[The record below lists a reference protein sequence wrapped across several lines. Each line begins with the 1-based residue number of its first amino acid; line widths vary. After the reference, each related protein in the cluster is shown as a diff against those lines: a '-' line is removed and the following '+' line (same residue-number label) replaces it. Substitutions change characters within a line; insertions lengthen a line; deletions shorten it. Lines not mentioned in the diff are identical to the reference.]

1 MAADT
6 LDILYVA
13 PDSPDATS
21 LRNRMRQ
28 ATDPS
33 LRVSMVSDLSEA
45 TSLAASG
52 TFELLLLDVEK
63 ADGIRTG
70 FLPLSPAL
78 LALPVVIVL
87 DPVADR
93 QVAGTLPEGVMDY
106 IDRDAQDVHAMAR
119 IFFYASRRYAGL
131 RSLQD
136 AEEQLRSI
144 VEGISDGI
152 MIVDEERIV
161 LFANPAA
168 EAILHRPLYEMLGAE
183 LGFSANTGTGQVE
196 VLSHHHEPLQL
207 DVQEKPIAWEGRD
220 ATLVMFRDV
229 TAQMAL
235 EDNLRRSKEE
245 ALRVANLKT
254 AFLANMSHELRMPLA
269 SIIGYAQLIQE
280 GLGDHE
286 FTEFAESIISGG
298 NRLLETIN
306 SVLDL
311 TRLDA
316 DAVEA
321 QSRPV
326 EASAV
331 AREAVGMLQALATRK
346 NLVVEVQD
354 ADDDDTVFA
363 DPTILRRI
371 LNNLIGNAIKFT
383 EEGSVRVLIE
393 ADDQIVRLNVIDT
406 GMGIEEAFIPQ
417 LFEEFTQES
426 SGFDRSHEGSGL
438 GLAITKRLCRLI
450 GGRIDVDS
458 VKGSGSTFTV
468 TLPHADPP
476 DYDAPPDYHPSAR
489 S

>member
-1 MAADT
+1 
-6 LDILYVA
+6 L
-13 PDSPDATS
+13 
-21 LRNRMRQ
+21 
-28 ATDPS
+28 
-33 LRVSMVSDLSEA
+33 E
-45 TSLAASG
+45 
-52 TFELLLLDVEK
+52 
-63 ADGIRTG
+63 
-70 FLPLSPAL
+70 
-78 LALPVVIVL
+78 
-87 DPVADR
+87 
-93 QVAGTLPEGVMDY
+93 
-106 IDRDAQDVHAMAR
+106 VH
-119 IFFYASRRYAGL
+119 
-131 RSLQD
+131 
-136 AEEQLRSI
+136 
-144 VEGISDGI
+144 
-152 MIVDEERIV
+152 
-161 LFANPAA
+161 
-168 EAILHRPLYEMLGAE
+168 
-183 LGFSANTGTGQVE
+183 
-196 VLSHHHEPLQL
+196 
-207 DVQEKPIAWEGRD
+207 EKPIAWEGRE

-286 FTEFAESIISGG
+286 FTEFTGSIISGG

-316 DAVEA
+316 DAIEA

-346 NLVVEVQD
+346 NLTVEVQD
-354 ADDDDTVFA
+354 ADEDDTVFA

-383 EEGSVRVLIE
+383 ESGSVRILIE
-393 ADDQIVRLNVIDT
+393 ADEQIVRLHVIDT
-406 GMGIEEAFIPQ
+406 GVGIDEAFIPQ

-450 GGRIDVDS
+450 GGRIDVES
-458 VKGSGSTFTV
+458 IKGNGSTFTV
-468 TLPHADPP
+468 TLPHAEPP
-476 DYDAPPDYHPSAR
+476 DYDSPPDYHPTAR